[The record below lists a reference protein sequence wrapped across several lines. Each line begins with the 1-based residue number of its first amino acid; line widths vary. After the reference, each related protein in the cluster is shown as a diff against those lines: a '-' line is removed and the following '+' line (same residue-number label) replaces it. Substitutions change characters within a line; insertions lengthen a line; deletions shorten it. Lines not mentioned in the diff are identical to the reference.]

1 MLISVDQQC
10 SALVL
15 QQKKPSQELCKG
27 YQVGSV
33 NKFLE
38 SFARRLGSLEVG
50 GGFYDERVDFR
61 WSDH

>member
-1 MLISVDQQC
+1 MFCFSFAI
-10 SALVL
+10 
-15 QQKKPSQELCKG
+15 KKPSQELCKE